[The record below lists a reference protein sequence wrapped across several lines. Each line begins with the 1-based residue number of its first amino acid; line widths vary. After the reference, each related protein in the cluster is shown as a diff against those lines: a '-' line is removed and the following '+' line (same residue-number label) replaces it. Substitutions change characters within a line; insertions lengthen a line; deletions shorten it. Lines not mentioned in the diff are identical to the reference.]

1 MCLRHQ
7 SKQVFLGAFASETTT
22 SSTLSSVSTTQ
33 CPCTHTG
40 YSTATMGKPDIALAT
55 LLWRTSLSGTKHS
68 IMVKQSD
75 RSAHDSQTCS
85 LRRND
90 SKSSPT
96 QQAKSST
103 FAWNPHVFIIIQTC
117 RHWFKRSLSI
127 EMNCNR
133 WQRLWHT

>member
-68 IMVKQSD
+68 IMVEKELTD
-75 RSAHDSQTCS
+75 RPMIVRHARSAATI
-85 LRRND
+85 
-90 SKSSPT
+90 
-96 QQAKSST
+96 AKALQLKKLKAQLS
-103 FAWNPHVFIIIQTC
+103 WIPNVFIIIQTC